1 MGWWIA
7 AGVLLLLGMLPLG
20 GRVHYGGGGLDV
32 WALLGPVKLRLYPR
46 PKKKKTEPDKNKKQK
61 AEPEKGPQPPKP
73 PVPPPE
79 EKPKEKGGSL
89 TDFIPLAK
97 LAVKLLGDFWR
108 KLRVNNLYVRL
119 VLAGDDPADLGTNY
133 GYARAALGNLLPNLE
148 RFVRIGKRDIQVGC
162 DFAGD
167 ETLITVR
174 LDLTIRLGQ
183 LICLAAVYGV
193 RGLKEFLIFKNK
205 RKGGAKNEPKTSQ
218 HVGIDHSEN
227 S

>member
-20 GRVHYGGGGLDV
+20 GRVHYDSGGLNAWV
-32 WALLGPVKLRLYPR
+32 LAGPVRLHVYPR
-46 PKKKKTEPDKNKKQK
+46 PRKKK
-61 AEPEKGPQPPKP
+61 AEPEKKQKPRQEEAPEPPKP
-73 PVPPPE
+73 PAPPKD

-89 TDFIPLAK
+89 TDFIPLVK
-97 LAVKLLGDFWR
+97 LALKLLGDFR
-108 KLRVNNLYVRL
+108 RRLRVNNLYVRL

-133 GYARAALGNLLPNLE
+133 GYARMALGNLLPNLE
-148 RFVRIGKRDIQVGC
+148 RFIRIGKRDIQVGC
-162 DFAGD
+162 DFAGE

-183 LICLAAVYGV
+183 LIYLAAVYGV

-218 HVGIDHSEN
+218 HVGVNHSEN